1 MKLFFR
7 KKNRD
12 RYNAI
17 QDIKGYVVKTSLSS
31 FPQTTFKVYGLTG
44 PETCHRLD
52 VTHTH
57 ASPYTITH
65 VSLQD
70 NLKNSRPVQIQFQ
83 WRGPHI
89 DRVCVNATAKAIE
102 HFFPEE
108 KR

>member
-17 QDIKGYVVKTSLSS
+17 QDIKGYIVKTSLSS
-31 FPQTTFKVYGLTG
+31 FPQVTFKVYGLTG

-89 DRVCVNATAKAIE
+89 DQVFVDATALAIE
-102 HFFPEE
+102 HFFPE
-108 KR
+108 KKP